1 VGARQGS
8 GRDEHNGDEPNDRG
22 LARRHGTSGGLHL
35 EREEVEVISG
45 SQLVL
50 EEVRELA
57 PPVRGG
63 VRLAGSTRVPGD
75 GQADCFIATCATV

>member
-1 VGARQGS
+1 M
-8 GRDEHNGDEPNDRG
+8 
-22 LARRHGTSGGLHL
+22 
-35 EREEVEVISG
+35 EVISG